1 MKHGL
6 KTNVTLQQ
14 LPTWHNISQR
24 NTTKASI
31 NRHNTQTINTQKP
44 KLRCKTKPDQTKQH
58 NGEPQKRWLNRPN
71 FIGVWVST
79 KRHILKLWPLIPAD
93 SKYTHTSAVLY
104 GFIGKNVYI
113 WASIPRHLPPTPTPW
128 LWVCIVAPQYPP
140 TPPCGVV
147 VVVVEEVVYVCI
159 WMYMYD
165 INVYF

>member
-1 MKHGL
+1 MRHKIQVQIVELERSQNSPRIGEKRNLARHQIHWEVMKHGL

-31 NRHNTQTINTQKP
+31 NRHNTQTINTQKR
-44 KLRCKTKPDQTKQH
+44 KLKCKTKPDQTKQH
-58 NGEPQKRWLNRPN
+58 NGEPQKRWLNQPN

-79 KRHILKLWPLIPAD
+79 KRHILKLWPLIPSD

-113 WASIPRHLPPTPTPW
+113 YKTL
-128 LWVCIVAPQYPP
+128 
-140 TPPCGVV
+140 
-147 VVVVEEVVYVCI
+147 
-159 WMYMYD
+159 
-165 INVYF
+165 